1 MKLEKDQLENIK
13 RFFASQPVKKASLFG
28 SYARNTANTKSDID
42 ILVDLDYTKKTGLG
56 FVQMKLDLEEI
67 FGRKVDIVSSKGI
80 SKYLKLLVDKE
91 KLLIYER

>member
-13 RFFASQPVKKASLFG
+13 RFFATQPVKKAYLFG
-28 SYARNTANTKSDID
+28 SYVRNTANTESDID
-42 ILVDLDYTKKTGLG
+42 FLVDLDYTKKTGLG

-67 FGRKVDIVSSKGI
+67 LGRKVDIVTSKGI
-80 SKYLKLLVDKE
+80 SKYLKPFVEKE